1 MQEPKKVIKVI
12 KAFWKHEG
20 SIIDE
25 QRYTMLEHGDLVL
38 VQLDKAPA
46 GGAKIYRLGT
56 SFPASRDQISRI

>member
-1 MQEPKKVIKVI
+1 MKEPKKVTKVI
-12 KAFWKHEG
+12 KAFEKLEG

-25 QRYTMLEHGDLVL
+25 QEYNILDYGDLIL

-56 SFPASRDQISRI
+56 SFPASRDQISWI